1 MDYQSDRNTG
11 SSPEAQ
17 FDLKH
22 FVAIIIR
29 RRLLI
34 LAIALPIILVV
45 TLGTLKTSSSVTAGT
60 LIMVEARQPENPVF
74 SQRVVND
81 DVIMSTAA
89 QIAMSIPVAQL
100 AATMLEDSL
109 EIFRKEDVLLAEL
122 AEGNKL
128 VKRLI
133 KSVDCGQ
140 IGESNVLHLNFSH
153 PSARFALAGVE
164 ALASGFLRYNVERQQ
179 NPSAVAYYSD
189 QINSVQTEIDSLLVL
204 SSQVMSQSGLVSFTN
219 AAQNTVLHIRTLEQ
233 QLFKAR
239 SGRRGIQSR
248 LEQLNRTIQNDGN
261 FIPSDDRFGTMKN
274 TLNQLVSELAE
285 LRAKYKDDSVWVQR
299 QLGLISE
306 ARQVL
311 KTERKY
317 YISELEIELAE
328 VEGQEEALR
337 EAVEEQTKS
346 LVDYPRVQ
354 RLLTSYNLQVESRR
368 DLLEGLQF
376 KRGEV
381 RLKASGD
388 QRISNLVMLSGPT
401 INNKIGGSKKILYIG
416 VAFIFAFILG
426 LIIAI
431 FIDNQD
437 HRIYNRRQASQVLDV
452 PVLGTLSSSGKK

>member
-1 MDYQSDRNTG
+1 
-11 SSPEAQ
+11 
-17 FDLKH
+17 
-22 FVAIIIR
+22 
-29 RRLLI
+29 
-34 LAIALPIILVV
+34 
-45 TLGTLKTSSSVTAGT
+45 
-60 LIMVEARQPENPVF
+60 
-74 SQRVVND
+74 
-81 DVIMSTAA
+81 
-89 QIAMSIPVAQL
+89 
-100 AATMLEDSL
+100 
-109 EIFRKEDVLLAEL
+109 
-122 AEGNKL
+122 
-128 VKRLI
+128 
-133 KSVDCGQ
+133 
-140 IGESNVLHLNFSH
+140 
-153 PSARFALAGVE
+153 
-164 ALASGFLRYNVERQQ
+164 
-179 NPSAVAYYSD
+179 
-189 QINSVQTEIDSLLVL
+189 
-204 SSQVMSQSGLVSFTN
+204 
-219 AAQNTVLHIRTLEQ
+219 
-233 QLFKAR
+233 
-239 SGRRGIQSR
+239 
-248 LEQLNRTIQNDGN
+248 
-261 FIPSDDRFGTMKN
+261 
-274 TLNQLVSELAE
+274 
-285 LRAKYKDDSVWVQR
+285 
-299 QLGLISE
+299 LGLISE